1 MSIKATKREEVGTS
15 ASKKARDAGLVPANI
30 YGKEVESLSVL
41 INLKEL
47 EDKIREVG
55 MNGVFTVD
63 VENDASYNV
72 FVKEFSK
79 AALKQTVYHVDLLS
93 FKEGEKV
100 SMTIP
105 IVLHGEE
112 AVKEGFVSL
121 LLNELEVEVAPSD
134 APEEFVIDASEFKIG
149 DTLTVADLKVP
160 AGVEVIT
167 ELDYAL
173 VTVSAP
179 EEFEEPEVADEDAE
193 MPEPEVIGEDEEEEE
208 K

>member
-1 MSIKATKREEVGTS
+1 MSIKATKREEVGTI
-15 ASKKARDAGLVPANI
+15 ASKKARNAGLVPANI
-30 YGKEVESLSVL
+30 YGKEVDSLPVL

-47 EDKIREVG
+47 EDKIKEVG
-55 MNGVFTVD
+55 WNGVFTID
-63 VENDASYNV
+63 VEGDASYNV
-72 FVKEFSK
+72 IVKEFSK
-79 AALKQTVYHVDLLS
+79 AALKQIVFHVDLLS

-112 AVKEGFVSL
+112 NVKEGFVSL
-121 LLNELEVEVAPSD
+121 LLNELEVEVAPSE
-134 APEEFVIDASEFKIG
+134 APEELVIDASDFKIG

-160 AGVEVIT
+160 AGVEVTT

-173 VTVSAP
+173 LTVTAP
-179 EEFEEPEVADEDAE
+179 EEFEEPEVADEDSA
-193 MPEPEVIGEDEEEEE
+193 MPEPEVIGEDDE